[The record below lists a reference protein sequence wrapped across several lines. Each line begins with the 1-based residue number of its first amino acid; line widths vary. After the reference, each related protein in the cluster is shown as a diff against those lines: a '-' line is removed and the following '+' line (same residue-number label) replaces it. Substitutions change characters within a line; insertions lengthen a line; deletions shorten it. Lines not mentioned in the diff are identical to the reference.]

1 MLITIKN
8 MWANQVLFHRR
19 YLARHFAAIHE
30 IKPVLELDKPVYL
43 GLSILDL
50 RKFLM
55 YEFHYKYIERKY
67 DNSAKLLFT
76 ETDSL
81 VYDIKTDGVNKDFYK
96 DKNVFDFSDY
106 PEDFKFFNPVNKK
119 VIFKMKDRKMKWNHR
134 ENNQWICWIKVK
146 DVFLNCC
153 RWWRNSKSERV
164 NKNVVKNIRHK
175 EFVDVLFNKKMIRHK
190 MERIQSKLNSIEAYD
205 TFKFFWSCFDDKR
218 YGINSLAYF
227 HKNVK

>member
-1 MLITIKN
+1 MIDSVYGKKNGNLRKMINVRLIN
-8 MWANQVLFHRR
+8 NANNNKKYVSKPGFVSQKIF
-19 YLARHFAAIHE
+19 E

-50 RKFLM
+50 MIFLM

-81 VYDIKTDGVNKDFYK
+81 IYDIKTDRVNEDFYK

-119 VIFKMKDRKMKWNHR
+119 VIFKMKDRKMKLNHR
-134 ENNQWICWIKVK
+134 ENNQ
-146 DVFLNCC
+146 
-153 RWWRNSKSERV
+153 
-164 NKNVVKNIRHK
+164 
-175 EFVDVLFNKKMIRHK
+175 
-190 MERIQSKLNSIEAYD
+190 
-205 TFKFFWSCFDDKR
+205 
-218 YGINSLAYF
+218 
-227 HKNVK
+227 